1 MEQKNNGKFRLRLN
15 LFDCIVIFAA
25 VLVGGV
31 LLWSKM
37 QPADTADAPE
47 AEQIRYTL
55 CLYKVADGIGA
66 LVNPGDTLLD
76 SAQNIELGQVA
87 DVRVEKATGVT
98 LNQITGVYSKREI
111 PGYEDVYLV
120 VESTA
125 VMEENRIQVGEGRE
139 IRVGD
144 VVYVKGPGYM
154 ASSTVYAIERGE

>member
-37 QPADTADAPE
+37 QPADAAEAPE
-47 AEQIRYTL
+47 TEQIRYTL
-55 CLYKVADGIGA
+55 CLYKVADGIGE

-76 SAQNIELGQVA
+76 SSKNIELGEVM
-87 DVRVEKATGVT
+87 DVRVEKATSIT
-98 LNQITGVYSKREI
+98 LNQISGVYSKREI
-111 PGYEDVYLV
+111 PGYEDVYVV

-125 VMEENRIQVGEGRE
+125 GMEENRIMVGEGRE

>member
-1 MEQKNNGKFRLRLN
+1 MENKKSFSLRLN

-25 VLVGGV
+25 LIVGGV

-37 QPADTADAPE
+37 QPADAAEAPE
-47 AEQIRYTL
+47 TEQIRYTL
-55 CLYKVADGIGA
+55 CLYKVADGIGE

-76 SAQNIELGQVA
+76 SSKNIELGEVM
-87 DVRVEKATGVT
+87 DVRVEKATSIT
-98 LNQITGVYSKREI
+98 LNQISGVYSKREI
-111 PGYEDVYLV
+111 PGYEDVYVV

-125 VMEENRIQVGEGRE
+125 VMEENRIMVGEGRE